1 MATRMM
7 QRNNLADAFVLVNDE
22 QTNAAL
28 KAAREQ
34 IGDAEWKKGY
44 SPENKAIVRD
54 ALKEH
59 GARYEQALKG
69 NLVGAEVAETQANGE
84 TFRKLRVTLENEA
97 GRTILSADM
106 SSEFAQRLITKLDTA
121 TREHAG
127 GEVSIGA
134 FAKQTERDDRTFV
147 DHVATMK
154 GPDGQEVPATPGHFE
169 KARERVEAAQKPMLD
184 AGMKDRKILNQ
195 IAASTRESYFAEV
208 AAALSERMVEQG
220 IAPKAVTNERG
231 ALQAAAFPALE
242 SGIKDHDGVWHN
254 LSAYE
259 KDGHLVGTL
268 QRRGGQP
275 GEYEKVPLEFH
286 PGELGGLQAEAQ
298 FPDGAPLLVSLSRSE
313 PSETQPSRVDVRIFA
328 RGQDLEGKDT
338 LEQIHEHPGRLR
350 ANEAL
355 QKIPDHREGKAIEQ
369 ALGVDPKMLNP
380 LPAREAQRAPAKAQ
394 EKQHSQGVQL

>member
-28 KAAREQ
+28 KTAREQ

-59 GARYEQALKG
+59 GARYEQLLKG

-106 SSEFAQRLITKLDTA
+106 GSEFAQRLITKLDTA

-127 GEVSIGA
+127 DEVSIGA
-134 FAKQTERDDRTFV
+134 FAKQTERDGRTFV

-154 GPDGQEVPATPGHFE
+154 KPDGQEVPATPGHFE

-184 AGMKDRKILNQ
+184 AGMKDKKILNQ

-208 AAALSERMVEQG
+208 AAGLSERMVEQG
-220 IAPKAVTNERG
+220 IAPKTVANERG
-231 ALQAAAFPALE
+231 AFPALDA
-242 SGIKDHDGVWHN
+242 GIKDRDGTWHN
-254 LSAYE
+254 MSAYE

-313 PSETQPSRVDVRIFA
+313 PSEAQPSKVDVRIFA
-328 RGQDLEGKDT
+328 KGQDLEGKDT

-350 ANEAL
+350 ANDAL

-380 LPAREAQRAPAKAQ
+380 VPAREAQRAPAKAQ

>member
-28 KAAREQ
+28 KTAREQ

-44 SPENKAIVRD
+44 SPENKAIVRS

-59 GARYEQALKG
+59 GARYEQLLKG

-84 TFRKLRVTLENEA
+84 DFRKLRVTLENEA

-106 SSEFAQRLITKLDTA
+106 GSEFAQRLITKLDTA

-127 GEVSIGA
+127 GAISIGA

-169 KARERVEAAQKPMLD
+169 KVRERVEAAQKPMLD
-184 AGMKDRKILNQ
+184 AGMRDRKILNQ
-195 IAASTRESYFAEV
+195 IAASTRESYFTEV
-208 AAALSERMVEQG
+208 AAGLSVRMVEQG
-220 IAPKAVTNERG
+220 IMPKVVANERG
-231 ALQAAAFPALE
+231 ALQTAAFPALE
-242 SGIKDHDGVWHN
+242 SGIKDRDGVWHN
-254 LSAYE
+254 LSIYE
-259 KDGHLVGTL
+259 KDGQLTGSL
-268 QRRGGQP
+268 QRRDVQTGD
-275 GEYEKVPLEFH
+275 YEKAPVVFEPD
-286 PGELGGLQAEAQ
+286 GKGGLAALAAY
-298 FPDGAPLLVSLSRSE
+298 DGGEKLTVSLSRSE
-313 PSETQPSRVDVRIFA
+313 PTLGGHEKVDVRVSS
-328 RGQDLEGKDT
+328 GDQ
-338 LEQIHEHPGRLR
+338 QIHEHPGRLR
-350 ANEAL
+350 ANDAL

-380 LPAREAQRAPAKAQ
+380 LPAREAYKTPSRLP

>member
-28 KAAREQ
+28 KTAREQ

-106 SSEFAQRLITKLDTA
+106 GSEFAQRLITKLDTA

-134 FAKQTERDDRTFV
+134 FAKQTERDGRTFV

-208 AAALSERMVEQG
+208 AAGLSERMVEQG
-220 IAPKAVTNERG
+220 IAPKTVANERG

-254 LSAYE
+254 LSIYE
-259 KDGHLVGTL
+259 KGGQLTGTL
-268 QRRGGQP
+268 QRRDVQTGD
-275 GEYEKVPLEFH
+275 YEKAPVVFEPD
-286 PGELGGLQAEAQ
+286 GKGGLAALAAY
-298 FPDGAPLLVSLSRSE
+298 DGGEKLTVSLSRSE
-313 PSETQPSRVDVRIFA
+313 PTLGGHEKVDVRVSS
-328 RGQDLEGKDT
+328 GDQ
-338 LEQIHEHPGRLR
+338 QIHEHPGRLR
-350 ANEAL
+350 ANDAL

-380 LPAREAQRAPAKAQ
+380 VPAREAQRAPAKAQ

>member
-7 QRNNLADAFVLVNDE
+7 QRNNLADAFVQVNDE
-22 QTNAAL
+22 PTNAAL
-28 KAAREQ
+28 KAAKEQ

-59 GARYEQALKG
+59 GARYEQLLKG
-69 NLVGAEVAETQANGE
+69 NLVGVQVAETQANGE

-106 SSEFAQRLITKLDTA
+106 GSEFAQRLITKLDTA

-134 FAKQTERDDRTFV
+134 FAKQTERDGRTFV

-184 AGMKDRKILNQ
+184 AGMKDKKILNQ

-208 AAALSERMVEQG
+208 AAGLSERMVEQG
-220 IAPKAVTNERG
+220 IAPKTVANERG

-350 ANEAL
+350 ANDAL

-380 LPAREAQRAPAKAQ
+380 VPAREAQRAPAKAQ

>member
-106 SSEFAQRLITKLDTA
+106 GSEFAQRLITKLDTA

-134 FAKQTERDDRTFV
+134 FAKQTERDGRTFV

-208 AAALSERMVEQG
+208 AAGLSERLVEQG
-220 IAPKAVTNERG
+220 IAPKAVANERG

-254 LSAYE
+254 LSIYE
-259 KDGHLVGTL
+259 KGGQLTGTL
-268 QRRGGQP
+268 QRRDVQTGD
-275 GEYEKVPLEFH
+275 YEKAPVVFEPD
-286 PGELGGLQAEAQ
+286 GKGGLAALAAY
-298 FPDGAPLLVSLSRSE
+298 DGGEKLTVSLSRSE
-313 PSETQPSRVDVRIFA
+313 PTLGGHEKVDVRVSS
-328 RGQDLEGKDT
+328 GDQ
-338 LEQIHEHPGRLR
+338 QIHEHPGRLR
-350 ANEAL
+350 ANDAL

-380 LPAREAQRAPAKAQ
+380 VPAREAQRAPAKAQ

>member
-106 SSEFAQRLITKLDTA
+106 GSEFAQRLITKLDTA

-127 GEVSIGA
+127 AEVSIGA

-208 AAALSERMVEQG
+208 AAGLSERMVEQG
-220 IAPKAVTNERG
+220 IAPKSVANERG

-313 PSETQPSRVDVRIFA
+313 PSETQPSKVDVRIFA
-328 RGQDLEGKDT
+328 KGQDLEGKDT

-350 ANEAL
+350 ANDAL

-380 LPAREAQRAPAKAQ
+380 APAREAQRAPAKAQ

>member
-7 QRNNLADAFVLVNDE
+7 QRNNLVDAFVLVNDE

>member
-1 MATRMM
+1 MM

-106 SSEFAQRLITKLDTA
+106 GSEFAQRLITKLDTA

-134 FAKQTERDDRTFV
+134 FAKQTERDGRTFV

-208 AAALSERMVEQG
+208 AAGLSERMVEQG
-220 IAPKAVTNERG
+220 IAPKTVANERG

-254 LSAYE
+254 LSIYE
-259 KDGHLVGTL
+259 KGGQLTGTL
-268 QRRGGQP
+268 QRRDVQTGD
-275 GEYEKVPLEFH
+275 YEKAPVVFEPD
-286 PGELGGLQAEAQ
+286 GKGGLAALAAY
-298 FPDGAPLLVSLSRSE
+298 DGGEKLTVSLSRSE
-313 PSETQPSRVDVRIFA
+313 PTLGGHEKVDVRVSS
-328 RGQDLEGKDT
+328 GDQ
-338 LEQIHEHPGRLR
+338 QIHEHPGRLR
-350 ANEAL
+350 ANDAL

-380 LPAREAQRAPAKAQ
+380 VPAREAQRAPAKAQ

>member
-106 SSEFAQRLITKLDTA
+106 GSEFAQRLITKLDTA

-134 FAKQTERDDRTFV
+134 FAKQTERDGRTFV

-208 AAALSERMVEQG
+208 AAGLSERMVEQG
-220 IAPKAVTNERG
+220 IAPKTVANERG

-254 LSAYE
+254 LSIYE
-259 KDGHLVGTL
+259 KGGQLTGTL
-268 QRRGGQP
+268 QRRDVQTGD
-275 GEYEKVPLEFH
+275 YEKAPVVFEPD
-286 PGELGGLQAEAQ
+286 GKGGLAALAAY
-298 FPDGAPLLVSLSRSE
+298 DGGEKLTVSLSRSE
-313 PSETQPSRVDVRIFA
+313 PTLGGHEKVDVRVSS
-328 RGQDLEGKDT
+328 GDQ
-338 LEQIHEHPGRLR
+338 QIHEHPGRLR
-350 ANEAL
+350 ANDAL

-380 LPAREAQRAPAKAQ
+380 VPAREAQRAPAKAQ

>member
-106 SSEFAQRLITKLDTA
+106 GSEFAQRLITKLDTA

-134 FAKQTERDDRTFV
+134 FAKQTERDGRTFV

-254 LSAYE
+254 LSIYE
-259 KDGHLVGTL
+259 KGGQLTGTL
-268 QRRGGQP
+268 QRRDVQTGD
-275 GEYEKVPLEFH
+275 YEKAPVVFEPD
-286 PGELGGLQAEAQ
+286 GKGGLAALAAY
-298 FPDGAPLLVSLSRSE
+298 DGGEKLTVSLSRSE
-313 PSETQPSRVDVRIFA
+313 PTLGGHEKVDVRVSS
-328 RGQDLEGKDT
+328 GDQ
-338 LEQIHEHPGRLR
+338 QIHEHPGRLR
-350 ANEAL
+350 ANDAL

-380 LPAREAQRAPAKAQ
+380 VPAREAQRAPAKAQ

>member
-1 MATRMM
+1 MM
-7 QRNNLADAFVLVNDE
+7 QRNNLVDAFVLVNDE

>member
-59 GARYEQALKG
+59 GARYEQLLKG
-69 NLVGAEVAETQANGE
+69 NLVGVQVAETQANGE

-106 SSEFAQRLITKLDTA
+106 GSEFAQRLITKLDTA

-127 GEVSIGA
+127 GEISIGA

-208 AAALSERMVEQG
+208 AAGLSERLVEQG
-220 IAPKAVTNERG
+220 ITPKTVANERG
-231 ALQAAAFPALE
+231 EFPALE
-242 SGIKDHDGVWHN
+242 AGIKDRDGTWHN
-254 LSAYE
+254 MSAYE

-298 FPDGAPLLVSLSRSE
+298 FTDGAPLLVSLSRSE
-313 PSETQPSRVDVRIFA
+313 PSETQPSKVDVRIFA
-328 RGQDLEGKDT
+328 KGQDLEGKDT

-350 ANEAL
+350 ANDAL

-380 LPAREAQRAPAKAQ
+380 VPAREAQRAPAKAQ

>member
-44 SPENKAIVRD
+44 SPENKAMVRD

-69 NLVGAEVAETQANGE
+69 NLVGVQVAETHANGE

-106 SSEFAQRLITKLDTA
+106 GSEFAQRLITKLDTA

-154 GPDGQEVPATPGHFE
+154 GPDGQEVPATPRALREGQGAGGGGA
-169 KARERVEAAQKPMLD
+169 KAD
-184 AGMKDRKILNQ
+184 AGCRDEGQEDPEPDRRQ
-195 IAASTRESYFAEV
+195 
-208 AAALSERMVEQG
+208 
-220 IAPKAVTNERG
+220 
-231 ALQAAAFPALE
+231 
-242 SGIKDHDGVWHN
+242 
-254 LSAYE
+254 
-259 KDGHLVGTL
+259 
-268 QRRGGQP
+268 
-275 GEYEKVPLEFH
+275 H
-286 PGELGGLQAEAQ
+286 PGELL
-298 FPDGAPLLVSLSRSE
+298 R
-313 PSETQPSRVDVRIFA
+313 
-328 RGQDLEGKDT
+328 RGC
-338 LEQIHEHPGRLR
+338 RWS
-350 ANEAL
+350 
-355 QKIPDHREGKAIEQ
+355 
-369 ALGVDPKMLNP
+369 V
-380 LPAREAQRAPAKAQ
+380 
-394 EKQHSQGVQL
+394 

>member
-34 IGDAEWKKGY
+34 IGDAEWKKGH

-69 NLVGAEVAETQANGE
+69 NLVGVDMAETQANGE

-106 SSEFAQRLITKLDTA
+106 GSEFAQRLITKLDTA

-127 GEVSIGA
+127 AEVSIGA

-154 GPDGQEVPATPGHFE
+154 DAEGQEVPATPGHFE

-208 AAALSERMVEQG
+208 AAGLSGRMLEQG
-220 IAPKAVTNERG
+220 IAPKTIANERG
-231 ALQAAAFPALE
+231 ALQAAFPALE
-242 SGIKDHDGVWHN
+242 SGIKDRDGVWHN
-254 LSAYE
+254 LSIYE
-259 KDGHLVGTL
+259 KDGRLTGTL
-268 QRRGGQP
+268 QRRDPETGN
-275 GEYEKVPLEFH
+275 YEKAPVVFEPD
-286 PGELGGLQAEAQ
+286 GKGGLAAEAAY
-298 FPDGAPLLVSLSRSE
+298 DGGEKLAVRLSRSE
-313 PSETQPSRVDVRIFA
+313 PTQGGHEKVDVRVFS
-328 RGQDLEGKDT
+328 GDQ
-338 LEQIHEHPGRLR
+338 QIHEHPGRLR
-350 ANEAL
+350 ANKAL
-355 QKIPDHREGKAIEQ
+355 QNLPDHREGKVIEQ

-380 LPAREAQRAPAKAQ
+380 GPPREVQKAPAKTQ
-394 EKQHSQGVQL
+394 EKQQAQGVQL

>member
-1 MATRMM
+1 MM

-106 SSEFAQRLITKLDTA
+106 GSEFAQRLITKLDTA

-208 AAALSERMVEQG
+208 AAGLSERMVEQG
-220 IAPKAVTNERG
+220 IAPKSVANERG

-254 LSAYE
+254 LSIYE

-313 PSETQPSRVDVRIFA
+313 PSETQPSKVDVRIFA
-328 RGQDLEGKDT
+328 KGQDLEGKDT

-350 ANEAL
+350 ANDAL

-380 LPAREAQRAPAKAQ
+380 APAREAQRAPAKAQ

>member
-7 QRNNLADAFVLVNDE
+7 QRNNLADAFVPVNDE

-28 KAAREQ
+28 KAAKEK
-34 IGDAEWKKGY
+34 IGEAEWKKGF
-44 SPENKAIVRD
+44 SPENKAVVRE
-54 ALKEH
+54 ALKDH

-69 NLVGAEVAETQANGE
+69 DLVGVEVAETQANGE
-84 TFRKLRVTLENEA
+84 TFKKLRVTLENEA

-134 FAKQTERDDRTFV
+134 FAKQTERDGRTFV

-154 GPDGQEVPATPGHFE
+154 GPDGQEIPATAGHFE
-169 KARERVEAAQKPMLD
+169 QAKERVLAAQKPMLD
-184 AGMKDRKILNQ
+184 AGMKDKKILNQ
-195 IAASTRESYFAEV
+195 IAASTREGYFAEV
-208 AAALSERMVEQG
+208 AAGLSERMVEQG
-220 IAPKAVTNERG
+220 IAPKTVANER
-231 ALQAAAFPALE
+231 ATFPALE
-242 SGIKDHDGVWHN
+242 AGIKDFKGTWHN

-259 KDGHLVGTL
+259 KDERLVGTL

-286 PGELGGLQAEAQ
+286 AGELGGLQAEAQ
-298 FPDGAPLLVSLSRSE
+298 FPDGAPMLVSLSRSE
-313 PSETQPSRVDVRIFA
+313 PSEAQHSKVDVRIFA
-328 RGQDLEGKDT
+328 KGQDLEGKDT
-338 LEQIHEHPGRLR
+338 LEPIHEHPGRLR

-355 QKIPDHREGKAIEQ
+355 QRIPDHREGKAIEQ
-369 ALGVDPKMLNP
+369 ALGVDPKMLS
-380 LPAREAQRAPAKAQ
+380 PAPPREAQNAPARTQARQ
-394 EKQHSQGVQL
+394 QAQGVQL

>member
-59 GARYEQALKG
+59 GARYEQSLKG
-69 NLVGAEVAETQANGE
+69 NLVGVQVAETQANGE

-106 SSEFAQRLITKLDTA
+106 GSEFAQRLITKLDTA

-127 GEVSIGA
+127 GEVNIGA

-154 GPDGQEVPATPGHFE
+154 GPDGQEVPATPGLFE

-208 AAALSERMVEQG
+208 AAGLSERMVEQG
-220 IAPKAVTNERG
+220 IAPKTVANERG

-254 LSAYE
+254 LSVYE
-259 KDGHLVGTL
+259 KDGQLTGTL
-268 QRRGGQP
+268 QRRDVQTGD
-275 GEYEKVPLEFH
+275 YEKAPVVFEPD
-286 PGELGGLQAEAQ
+286 GKGGLAALAAY
-298 FPDGAPLLVSLSRSE
+298 DGGENLTVRLSRSE
-313 PSETQPSRVDVRIFA
+313 PTQGGHEKVDVRVSSGD
-328 RGQDLEGKDT
+328 R
-338 LEQIHEHPGRLR
+338 QIHEHPGRLR
-350 ANEAL
+350 ANDAL
-355 QKIPDHREGKAIEQ
+355 QKIPGHREGKVIEQ

-380 LPAREAQRAPAKAQ
+380 LPAREAYKAPSRLP

>member
-1 MATRMM
+1 MM
-7 QRNNLADAFVLVNDE
+7 QRNNLADAFVQVNDE
-22 QTNAAL
+22 PTNAAL
-28 KAAREQ
+28 KAAKEQ

-69 NLVGAEVAETQANGE
+69 NLVGVQVAETQANGE

-106 SSEFAQRLITKLDTA
+106 GSEFAQRLITKLDTA

-127 GEVSIGA
+127 GAISIGA

-154 GPDGQEVPATPGHFE
+154 GPDGQEVPATSGHFE
-169 KARERVEAAQKPMLD
+169 KARERVEAAQRPMLD

-208 AAALSERMVEQG
+208 AAGLSERLVEQG
-220 IAPKAVTNERG
+220 IAPKAVANERG
-231 ALQAAAFPALE
+231 ALQAAAFPAAAFPALE
-242 SGIKDHDGVWHN
+242 SGIKDRDGVWHN
-254 LSAYE
+254 LSIYE
-259 KDGHLVGTL
+259 KDGQLTGTL
-268 QRRGGQP
+268 QRRDVQTGD
-275 GEYEKVPLEFH
+275 YEKAPVVFEPD
-286 PGELGGLQAEAQ
+286 GKGGLAALAAY
-298 FPDGAPLLVSLSRSE
+298 DGGEKLTVSLSRSE
-313 PSETQPSRVDVRIFA
+313 PTLGGHEKVDVRVSS
-328 RGQDLEGKDT
+328 GDQ
-338 LEQIHEHPGRLR
+338 QIHEHPGRLR
-350 ANEAL
+350 ANDAL

-380 LPAREAQRAPAKAQ
+380 VPAREAQRSPAKAQ